1 MLWCRVRETF
11 TVIAV
16 SLVVI
21 TVADSP
27 LLAEGKASLTLTLK
41 DKVCIY
47 RPTIMLSDLV
57 KERIDKD
64 QDRLIVSS
72 PTWGSKKVI
81 TRNFILTRIPRG
93 KFLINGPEKIVV
105 ERPLIDRT
113 DEVLNKL
120 GRIIREEV
128 ANLFADI
135 AYDSIT
141 VEFERAPE
149 EVQLPPGSFDLS
161 YRLPGKLLGYTVVN
175 FEVSTS
181 AGFRRHLAAGCRFH
195 IPVVCAVSKRKIVKG
210 ERISES
216 DIVWK
221 KIDLANCTEHP
232 IINDKDVIDMRARRF
247 IPEGVVIPRSA
258 VERYPIVLK
267 GSEVSIDISK
277 GTLRVSA
284 RGRSLEDGNLG
295 DRVLV
300 KNLVNNKIE
309 KYQVVG
315 PGRVSPYRGGNRK

>member
-11 TVIAV
+11 TVIVV

-21 TVADSP
+21 AVADLP

-72 PTWGSKKVI
+72 PPWGSMKVI
-81 TRNFILTRIPRG
+81 TKNFILTRVPRE
-93 KFLINGPEKIVV
+93 KFLVNGPEKIIV

-113 DEVLNKL
+113 DEVLNRLGKL
-120 GRIIREEV
+120 IKEEV
-128 ANLFADI
+128 VNLFADMT
-135 AYDSIT
+135 ADSIT
-141 VEFERAPE
+141 VEFERTPE
-149 EVQLPPGSFDLS
+149 EVLLPPGSFDLS
-161 YRLPGKLLGYTVVN
+161 YRLPKKLLGYTVVN
-175 FEVSTS
+175 FGVSTS
-181 AGFRRHLAAGCRFH
+181 TGFRKHLAVGCRFH
-195 IPVVCAVSKRKIVKG
+195 IPAVCAVSNRKIVKG

-221 KIDLANCTEHP
+221 KIDLANCTENP
-232 IINDKDVIDMRARRF
+232 IISDKDVVDMRARRF
-247 IPEGVVIPRSA
+247 IPEGVVIPKSA
-258 VERYPIVLK
+258 VEKYPIVLK

-277 GTLRVSA
+277 GTLHISA

>member
-1 MLWCRVRETF
+1 MLLCGVRKTF
-11 TVIAV
+11 IAV
-16 SLVVI
+16 VIFLVVI
-21 TVADSP
+21 ALSGLP
-27 LLAEGKASLTLTLK
+27 LLAEGKTGARLTLK

-47 RPTIMLSDLV
+47 KPTIMLSDLV

-72 PTWGSKKVI
+72 PPWGSRKVI
-81 TRNFILTRIPRG
+81 TRNFILTRIPRDE
-93 KFLINGPEKIVV
+93 FIVNGPEKIVV

-113 DEVLNKL
+113 DEVLNRL
-120 GRIIREEV
+120 GRLIKEEV
-128 ANLFADI
+128 AKMFADM
-135 AYDSIT
+135 ASDSIT

-149 EVQLPPGSFDLS
+149 EILLPPGEFDLN
-161 YRLPGKLLGYTVVN
+161 YRLPHKMLGYNVVN
-175 FEVSTS
+175 FEVSTGT
-181 AGFRRHLAAGCRFH
+181 GFRRHLAVGCRFH
-195 IPVVCAVSKRKIVKG
+195 IPVVCAVSKRGIVKG
-210 ERISES
+210 ERILGN

-221 KIDLANCTEHP
+221 KIDLANCIEHP
-232 IINDKDVIDMRARRF
+232 IINNRDVVDMRARRF

-258 VERYPIVLK
+258 VEKYPIVLK

-277 GTLRVSA
+277 GNLHVSA

-295 DRVLV
+295 DRILV
-300 KNLVNNKIE
+300 KNLINNKIE